1 MFASLWNCV
10 LRRHRPCWETILG
23 TRRFS
28 AGDPL
33 PGPRL
38 GQGLVVLSSAF
49 PEGVGGVGADDMLG
63 AELALLTSGVLAAR
77 AASAAPEFPLD
88 LIHMHINR
96 IGLNPLEECL
106 AAHLCA
112 PSPTT

>member
-1 MFASLWNCV
+1 MW
-10 LRRHRPCWETILG
+10 RRHRPCWETILG

-63 AELALLTSGVLAAR
+63 AELVLLTNETLAVH

-88 LIHMHINR
+88 LVHVHINR
-96 IGLNPLEECL
+96 IGLNPPEECL
-106 AAHLCA
+106 AAFLFAINHRSRRH
-112 PSPTT
+112 PP